1 MKRIEELAQR
11 FRTAIEKAAEAGEAD
26 ELNFFSRYPVGC
38 CGDASDL
45 LAEFF
50 FANGIIA
57 KYVCGTCYHNNE
69 MQSHA
74 WLLVDDTV
82 IVDITGDQFKF
93 NPIYYN
99 FDRRVY
105 VGASNKFYELFEVD
119 SLRDIHGYSSTALS
133 TYRLKKLYSTIIK
146 YLPKASLDSII
157 DDAKNRARKH
167 NIKKKENDDEHY
179 REIKFPEYYNNG
191 AR

>member
-1 MKRIEELAQR
+1 MKRIEDLAQS
-11 FRTAIEKAAEAGEAD
+11 FRIAIEKAAQAGEED

-57 KYVCGTCYHNNE
+57 KYVCGTCYDNNE
-69 MQSHA
+69 IQSHA

-105 VGASNKFYELFEVD
+105 VGASNKFYELFEVN
-119 SLRDIHGYSSTALS
+119 SLRDIHGYSDTSLS
-133 TYRLKKLYSTIIK
+133 TYRLKKLYSTIR
-146 YLPKASLDSII
+146 L
-157 DDAKNRARKH
+157 
-167 NIKKKENDDEHY
+167 
-179 REIKFPEYYNNG
+179 YYK
-191 AR
+191 